1 MTKNLVF
8 HAHTKHI
15 KLDYHFIWEKVAL
28 GYLVLKCIPSSLQI
42 VDVLTKPLHKQ
53 SFKELWG
60 KLRVHLLPLTSLEG
74 LDKVIDSLTKN
85 NGDHVINR
93 GYDKELKEKVSIP
106 TMKDPTIHGNLFEIN
121 MTIFPIYKSICI
133 NSWVFNCF
141 VSVSPRVLLIMF
153 WW

>member
-74 LDKVIDSLTKN
+74 LDKIIDSLTKN

-93 GYDKELKEKVSIP
+93 GYDRIKRES
-106 TMKDPTIHGNLFEIN
+106 
-121 MTIFPIYKSICI
+121 
-133 NSWVFNCF
+133 
-141 VSVSPRVLLIMF
+141 
-153 WW
+153 